1 MTCYVLAW
9 FQASYQ
15 IGLLPNWDFVHG
27 PNLLST
33 YSLGCTLRP
42 DTISP
47 YSLGTA
53 PWGLSC
59 VGQDIDTPLLSDT
72 ALSDRNRLNQTDH
85 GLQTTDTIVRAG
97 HELVCLV
104 LGWDPSTACALLE
117 FAEAPTRIL
126 RLLYTVDIG
135 ITTTTS
141 PALDVAALCLVSW
154 PAAIL
159 TQILTSDPCQRLH
172 VSLQQTHH
180 CNMILR
186 LRAACHC
193 IMA

>member
-1 MTCYVLAW
+1 MRNV
-9 FQASYQ
+9 
-15 IGLLPNWDFVHG
+15 FVCACLCVRVCVCVCVRAHDSK
-27 PNLLST
+27 LLSQQT
-33 YSLGCTLRP
+33 TRSVWVFGCTLRP

-53 PWGLSC
+53 PWGLSWLL
-59 VGQDIDTPLLSDT
+59 QDIDTPLLSDT

-85 GLQTTDTIVRAG
+85 GLQTTDSIVRAG

-126 RLLYTVDIG
+126 RFLYTVDIG

-141 PALDVAALCLVSW
+141 PALDIAALCLDS
-154 PAAIL
+154 
-159 TQILTSDPCQRLH
+159 
-172 VSLQQTHH
+172 
-180 CNMILR
+180 
-186 LRAACHC
+186 
-193 IMA
+193 

>member
-1 MTCYVLAW
+1 MISDFHAHAW
-9 FQASYQ
+9 LHC
-15 IGLLPNWDFVHG
+15 LLLHC
-27 PNLLST
+27 LL
-33 YSLGCTLRP
+33 LMVFGCTLRP

-59 VGQDIDTPLLSDT
+59 VGLLLQDNDTPLLSDT

-104 LGWDPSTACALLE
+104 LGCLVLGWDPSTACALLE

-126 RLLYTVDIG
+126 RFLYTVDIG

-141 PALDVAALCLVSW
+141 PALDVAALCLDSW
-154 PAAIL
+154 PAAIFTL
-159 TQILTSDPCQRLH
+159 ILTSDPCQRLH
-172 VSLQQTHH
+172 V
-180 CNMILR
+180 R
-186 LRAACHC
+186 LTAASPL
-193 IMA
+193 